1 MNLLPT
7 QVKIRQQHNGLGISM
22 LVGKILIA
30 IYDKLEVFG
39 LKIAHID
46 ISKQPQFRFLDPL
59 INGQYPKVMQ
69 DIVKDRLPKFTPEQ
83 AKLVKGSS
91 DYFGINQYTTNYISN
106 QQTPQ
111 QTPTSYSSDWG
122 VQYNCEL
129 PTCVSS
135 YLWIYYHYRY
145 WRYHYFSLSPRDF
158 CSSTEWCT
166 DRTAGMSFSPLT
178 TLNPS
183 LFYQTIGLK
192 IGNCK
197 HNNLSRCADFF
208 RQIPTGFTSSQLAC
222 MELWTT

>member
-129 PTCVSS
+129 PTCISS
-135 YLWIYYHYRY
+135 YLYIYYHYSY
-145 WRYHYFSLSPRDF
+145 WRYHYFSLSLGTFAVQRNGVQIGQLVWAF
-158 CSSTEWCT
+158 LLSW
-166 DRTAGMSFSPLT
+166 LW
-178 TLNPS
+178 TLVYS
-183 LFYQTIGLK
+183 IRLFVYK